1 MKIIKKTAF
10 LFILMTAMTAGAF
23 AQRGGDKPKDPPPPK
38 PDRPVVVPKPKP
50 DPPKDKP
57 KKPEY
62 AFYAISQK
70 TRQELA

>member
-1 MKIIKKTAF
+1 
-10 LFILMTAMTAGAF
+10 MTAGVF
-23 AQRGGDKPKDPPPPK
+23 AQRGGDKPKDPPPK

-62 AFYAISQK
+62 AFYVVGQK